1 MDHESELQLSTLCA
15 YYSVSLVTLLC
26 DRVDAVMHLLSQ
38 QSHHIIHTCFMESQ
52 NKLTFVNCAS
62 LDDKFSVN

>member
-1 MDHESELQLSTLCA
+1 MNHESELQPSTLCA

-38 QSHHIIHTCFMESQ
+38 QSHLIITCFMESQ